1 MISEEEMSALN
12 PGDVIR
18 VISREDLRA
27 LRSSNKFRGGWDS
40 NMGDYCGQELT
51 VKEVYRR
58 DKMLRVYVYE
68 NRFYWLPEF
77 CDCVVKTY
85 FNAEPISQ
93 DELLNLL
100 FV

>member
-1 MISEEEMSALN
+1 MISEEEMSALE
-12 PGDVIR
+12 PGDIIR
-18 VISREDLRA
+18 VISREDLRV
-27 LRSSNKFRGGWDS
+27 LRSSNKFRGGWGG
-40 NMGDYCGQELT
+40 NMEDYCGQELT

-58 DKMLRVYVYE
+58 DEMLRVYVYE

-77 CDCVVKTY
+77 CDCVAETY
-85 FNAEPISQ
+85 SNVEPISQ

>member
-1 MISEEEMSALN
+1 MIPEKEMSALN

-27 LRSSNKFRGGWDS
+27 LRSSNKFRGGWGG
-40 NMGDYCGQELT
+40 NMDDYCGQELT
-51 VKEVYRR
+51 VKKVYREDR
-58 DKMLRVYVYE
+58 LLRVYVYE

-77 CDCVVKTY
+77 CDCVVEG
-85 FNAEPISQ
+85 FPDAEPVSQ
-93 DELLNLL
+93 NELLNLL